1 MECPKEFDDIR
12 PFYDSEFHDK
22 MKVLVTEP
30 GFEHAVR
37 YVLRDINYE
46 LFCQEL
52 LTIDNKKDFQLLVMR
67 SFLEGLTQ
75 KTTKGLTGNNLDVL
89 DKAKSYTFMSNH
101 RDIVLDASL
110 LNLLLIRNG
119 IKTSERA
126 IGNNLLIYAC
136 ISDLVRLNKS
146 FIVKRDVG
154 VRQMLDAARQLSGY
168 IHFAITKKNESVWI
182 AQREGRSKDSDD
194 RTQESLIK
202 MLGISG
208 EGDLI
213 NNLKEINIV
222 PVSISYEYDPCDYLK
237 AHEFKL
243 KRDNPDFKKSQ
254 RDDLHS
260 MEIGLLGF
268 KGRVHFQ
275 ISPCINDEL
284 DKLSAIDE
292 KSELLANI
300 LKVIDKAIHTNYKI
314 YPGNYIAYDILDGQK
329 RFADRYT
336 NKDQTTFANYLNSQ
350 LAKIPDVTSKDKDF
364 LKERILSMY
373 ANPLIVSFSTFDK
386 IICGYPF
393 FSFYFHCWL
402 YRPISISFDATFVI
416 NLNG

>member
-119 IKTSERA
+119 IKTSEIA
-126 IGNNLLIYAC
+126 IGNNLLIYDW

-237 AHEFKL
+237 AHEFLL

-260 MEIGLLGF
+260 ME
-268 KGRVHFQ
+268 

-373 ANPLIVSFSTFDK
+373 ANPLKNQLIAL
-386 IICGYPF
+386 GQE
-393 FSFYFHCWL
+393 
-402 YRPISISFDATFVI
+402 A
-416 NLNG
+416 

>member
-1 MECPKEFDDIR
+1 MEYPKEFDDIR
-12 PFYDSEFHDK
+12 PFFDSEVHDK
-22 MKVLVTEP
+22 MKDLIKEP

-46 LFCQEL
+46 QLCQEL
-52 LTIDNKKDFQLLVMR
+52 LTIDKKKDFQLFIMKV
-67 SFLEGLTQ
+67 FLEGLTK
-75 KTTKGLTGNNLDVL
+75 KTTKGVTGENFGVL
-89 DKAKSYTFMSNH
+89 DKSKSYTFMSNH

-110 LNLLLIRNG
+110 LNLLLILNG
-119 IKTSERA
+119 FDTSEIA
-126 IGNNLLIYAC
+126 IGNNLLIYDW

-154 VRQMLDAARQLSGY
+154 MRQMLDAARQLSGY
-168 IHFAITKKNESVWI
+168 IHFIITQKHESVWI

-202 MLGISG
+202 MLGITG

-237 AHEFKL
+237 AHEFLL

-300 LKVIDKAIHTNYKI
+300 LKVIDKAIHT
-314 YPGNYIAYDILDGQK
+314 GNYIAYDILDGQK

-373 ANPLIVSFSTFDK
+373 ANPLKNQLIAL
-386 IICGYPF
+386 GQE
-393 FSFYFHCWL
+393 
-402 YRPISISFDATFVI
+402 A
-416 NLNG
+416 

>member
-1 MECPKEFDDIR
+1 MEYPKEFDDIR
-12 PFYDSEFHDK
+12 PFFDSEVHDK
-22 MKVLVTEP
+22 MKDLIKEP

-46 LFCQEL
+46 QLCQEL
-52 LTIDNKKDFQLLVMR
+52 LTIDKKKDFQLFIMKV
-67 SFLEGLTQ
+67 FLEGLTK
-75 KTTKGLTGNNLDVL
+75 KTTKGVTGENFGVL
-89 DKAKSYTFMSNH
+89 DKSKSYTFMSNH

-110 LNLLLIRNG
+110 LNLLLILNG
-119 IKTSERA
+119 FDTSEIA
-126 IGNNLLIYAC
+126 IGNNLLIYDW

-154 VRQMLDAARQLSGY
+154 MRQMLDAARQLSGY
-168 IHFAITKKNESVWI
+168 IHFIITQKHESVWI

-202 MLGISG
+202 MLGITG

-237 AHEFKL
+237 AHEFLL

-292 KSELLANI
+292 NR
-300 LKVIDKAIHTNYKI
+300 NYWPI
-314 YPGNYIAYDILDGQK
+314 Y
-329 RFADRYT
+329 
-336 NKDQTTFANYLNSQ
+336 
-350 LAKIPDVTSKDKDF
+350 SK
-364 LKERILSMY
+364 
-373 ANPLIVSFSTFDK
+373 
-386 IICGYPF
+386 
-393 FSFYFHCWL
+393 
-402 YRPISISFDATFVI
+402 
-416 NLNG
+416 

>member
-119 IKTSERA
+119 IKTSEIA
-126 IGNNLLIYAC
+126 IGNNLLIYDW

-237 AHEFKL
+237 AHEFLL

-292 KSELLANI
+292 KSELLTNI

-314 YPGNYIAYDILDGQK
+314 YP
-329 RFADRYT
+329 
-336 NKDQTTFANYLNSQ
+336 
-350 LAKIPDVTSKDKDF
+350 VTIS
-364 LKERILSMY
+364 LTI
-373 ANPLIVSFSTFDK
+373 FSTDRNVSPTVTQIK
-386 IICGYPF
+386 TKP
-393 FSFYFHCWL
+393 L
-402 YRPISISFDATFVI
+402 LPIT
-416 NLNG
+416 

>member
-119 IKTSERA
+119 IKTSEIA
-126 IGNNLLIYAC
+126 IGNNLLIYDW
-136 ISDLVRLNKS
+136 ISDL
-146 FIVKRDVG
+146 G

-237 AHEFKL
+237 AHEFLL

-292 KSELLANI
+292 KSELLSNI

-373 ANPLIVSFSTFDK
+373 ANPLKNQLIAL
-386 IICGYPF
+386 GQE
-393 FSFYFHCWL
+393 
-402 YRPISISFDATFVI
+402 A
-416 NLNG
+416 

>member
-1 MECPKEFDDIR
+1 MEYPQEFDDIR
-12 PFYDSEFHDK
+12 PFFDSEVHDK
-22 MKVLVTEP
+22 MKDLIKEP

-46 LFCQEL
+46 QLCQEL
-52 LTIDNKKDFQLLVMR
+52 LTIDKKKDFQLFIMKV
-67 SFLEGLTQ
+67 FLEGLTK
-75 KTTKGLTGNNLDVL
+75 KTTKGVTGENFGVL
-89 DKAKSYTFMSNH
+89 DKSKSYTFLSNH

-110 LNLLLIRNG
+110 LNLLLILNG
-119 IKTSERA
+119 FDTSEIA
-126 IGNNLLIYAC
+126 IGNNLLIYDW

-154 VRQMLDAARQLSGY
+154 MRQMLDAARQLSGY
-168 IHFAITKKNESVWI
+168 IHFIITQKHESVWI

-202 MLGISG
+202 MLGITG

-237 AHEFKL
+237 AHEFLL

-284 DKLSAIDE
+284 DKLSVIDE

-373 ANPLIVSFSTFDK
+373 ANPLKNQLIALGK
-386 IICGYPF
+386 E
-393 FSFYFHCWL
+393 
-402 YRPISISFDATFVI
+402 A
-416 NLNG
+416 

>member
-119 IKTSERA
+119 IKTSEIA
-126 IGNNLLIYAC
+126 IGNNLLIYDW

-208 EGDLI
+208 EGDL

-237 AHEFKL
+237 AHEFLL

-350 LAKIPDVTSKDKDF
+350 LAKIPNVTSKDKDF
-364 LKERILSMY
+364 LTERILSMY
-373 ANPLIVSFSTFDK
+373 ANPLKNQLIAL
-386 IICGYPF
+386 GQE
-393 FSFYFHCWL
+393 
-402 YRPISISFDATFVI
+402 A
-416 NLNG
+416 

>member
-119 IKTSERA
+119 IKTSEIA
-126 IGNNLLIYAC
+126 IGNNLLIYDW

-237 AHEFKL
+237 AHEFLL
-243 KRDNPDFKKSQ
+243 KRF
-254 RDDLHS
+254 
-260 MEIGLLGF
+260 
-268 KGRVHFQ
+268 
-275 ISPCINDEL
+275 
-284 DKLSAIDE
+284 
-292 KSELLANI
+292 
-300 LKVIDKAIHTNYKI
+300 
-314 YPGNYIAYDILDGQK
+314 
-329 RFADRYT
+329 
-336 NKDQTTFANYLNSQ
+336 
-350 LAKIPDVTSKDKDF
+350 
-364 LKERILSMY
+364 
-373 ANPLIVSFSTFDK
+373 
-386 IICGYPF
+386 
-393 FSFYFHCWL
+393 
-402 YRPISISFDATFVI
+402 
-416 NLNG
+416 

>member
-110 LNLLLIRNG
+110 LNLLLIRNE
-119 IKTSERA
+119 IKTSEIA
-126 IGNNLLIYAC
+126 IGNNLLIYDW

-237 AHEFKL
+237 AHEFLL

-292 KSELLANI
+292 KSELLLANI

-373 ANPLIVSFSTFDK
+373 ANPLKNQLIAL
-386 IICGYPF
+386 GQE
-393 FSFYFHCWL
+393 
-402 YRPISISFDATFVI
+402 A
-416 NLNG
+416 

>member
-1 MECPKEFDDIR
+1 MEYPKEFDDIR
-12 PFYDSEFHDK
+12 PFFDSEVHDK
-22 MKVLVTEP
+22 MKDLIKEP

-46 LFCQEL
+46 QLCQEL
-52 LTIDNKKDFQLLVMR
+52 LTIDKKKDFQLFIMKV
-67 SFLEGLTQ
+67 FLEGLTK
-75 KTTKGLTGNNLDVL
+75 KTTKGVTGENFGVL
-89 DKAKSYTFMSNH
+89 DKSKSYTFMSNH

-110 LNLLLIRNG
+110 LNLLLILNG
-119 IKTSERA
+119 FDTSEIA
-126 IGNNLLIYAC
+126 IGNNLLIYDW
-136 ISDLVRLNKS
+136 ISDLVR

-168 IHFAITKKNESVWI
+168 IHFIITQKHESVWI

-237 AHEFKL
+237 AHEFLL

-373 ANPLIVSFSTFDK
+373 ANPLKNQLIAL
-386 IICGYPF
+386 GQE
-393 FSFYFHCWL
+393 
-402 YRPISISFDATFVI
+402 A
-416 NLNG
+416 

>member
-1 MECPKEFDDIR
+1 MEYPKEFDDIR
-12 PFYDSEFHDK
+12 PFFDSEVHDK
-22 MKVLVTEP
+22 MKDLIKEP

-46 LFCQEL
+46 QLCQEL
-52 LTIDNKKDFQLLVMR
+52 LTIDKKKDFQLFIMKV
-67 SFLEGLTQ
+67 FLEGLTK
-75 KTTKGLTGNNLDVL
+75 KTTKGVTGENFGVL
-89 DKAKSYTFMSNH
+89 DKSKSYTFMSNH

-110 LNLLLIRNG
+110 LNLLLILNG
-119 IKTSERA
+119 FDTSEIA
-126 IGNNLLIYAC
+126 IGNNLLIY
-136 ISDLVRLNKS
+136 DLVRLKKS

-154 VRQMLDAARQLSGY
+154 MRQMLDAARQLSGY
-168 IHFAITKKNESVWI
+168 IHFIITQKHESVWI

-237 AHEFKL
+237 AHEFLL

-373 ANPLIVSFSTFDK
+373 ANPLKNQLIAL
-386 IICGYPF
+386 GQE
-393 FSFYFHCWL
+393 
-402 YRPISISFDATFVI
+402 A
-416 NLNG
+416 

>member
-119 IKTSERA
+119 IKTSEIA
-126 IGNNLLIYAC
+126 IGNNLLIYDW

-237 AHEFKL
+237 AHEFLL

-292 KSELLANI
+292 KSEL

-373 ANPLIVSFSTFDK
+373 ANPLKNQLIAL
-386 IICGYPF
+386 GQE
-393 FSFYFHCWL
+393 
-402 YRPISISFDATFVI
+402 A
-416 NLNG
+416 

>member
-119 IKTSERA
+119 IKTSEIA
-126 IGNNLLIYAC
+126 IGNNLLIYDW

-237 AHEFKL
+237 AHEFLL
-243 KRDNPDFKKSQ
+243 KRDNFKKSQ

-350 LAKIPDVTSKDKDF
+350 LAKIPNVTSKDKDF
-364 LKERILSMY
+364 LTERILSMY
-373 ANPLIVSFSTFDK
+373 ANPLKNQLIAL
-386 IICGYPF
+386 GQE
-393 FSFYFHCWL
+393 
-402 YRPISISFDATFVI
+402 A
-416 NLNG
+416 

>member
-119 IKTSERA
+119 IKTSEIA
-126 IGNNLLIYAC
+126 IGNNLLIYDW

-237 AHEFKL
+237 AHEFLL

-268 KGRVHFQ
+268 KGRVHF
-275 ISPCINDEL
+275 
-284 DKLSAIDE
+284 LS
-292 KSELLANI
+292 L
-300 LKVIDKAIHTNYKI
+300 IHI
-314 YPGNYIAYDILDGQK
+314 
-329 RFADRYT
+329 
-336 NKDQTTFANYLNSQ
+336 
-350 LAKIPDVTSKDKDF
+350 
-364 LKERILSMY
+364 
-373 ANPLIVSFSTFDK
+373 
-386 IICGYPF
+386 
-393 FSFYFHCWL
+393 
-402 YRPISISFDATFVI
+402 
-416 NLNG
+416 

>member
-119 IKTSERA
+119 IKTSEIA
-126 IGNNLLIYAC
+126 IGNNLLIYDW

-237 AHEFKL
+237 AHEFLL

-284 DKLSAIDE
+284 DK

-350 LAKIPDVTSKDKDF
+350 LAKIPNVTSKDKDF
-364 LKERILSMY
+364 LTERILSMY
-373 ANPLIVSFSTFDK
+373 ANPLKNQLIAL
-386 IICGYPF
+386 GQE
-393 FSFYFHCWL
+393 
-402 YRPISISFDATFVI
+402 A
-416 NLNG
+416 

>member
-1 MECPKEFDDIR
+1 
-12 PFYDSEFHDK
+12 
-22 MKVLVTEP
+22 
-30 GFEHAVR
+30 
-37 YVLRDINYE
+37 
-46 LFCQEL
+46 
-52 LTIDNKKDFQLLVMR
+52 
-67 SFLEGLTQ
+67 
-75 KTTKGLTGNNLDVL
+75 
-89 DKAKSYTFMSNH
+89 
-101 RDIVLDASL
+101 
-110 LNLLLIRNG
+110 
-119 IKTSERA
+119 
-126 IGNNLLIYAC
+126 
-136 ISDLVRLNKS
+136 
-146 FIVKRDVG
+146 
-154 VRQMLDAARQLSGY
+154 MLDAARQLSGY

-237 AHEFKL
+237 AHEFLL

-350 LAKIPDVTSKDKDF
+350 LAKIPNVTSKDKDF
-364 LKERILSMY
+364 LTERILSMY
-373 ANPLIVSFSTFDK
+373 ANPLKNQLIAL
-386 IICGYPF
+386 GQE
-393 FSFYFHCWL
+393 
-402 YRPISISFDATFVI
+402 A
-416 NLNG
+416 